1 MSALGGSRDPGQETA
16 PRAELE
22 KQPHEQSLQQQLKN
36 QEKGKEMDVATAL
49 PSAVGQTKEVYCA
62 PDSGQTLGIP
72 HLSLANGM
80 PVLGPRPH
88 ALLPSSSG
96 IPSVGLH
103 HYWQL
108 KEEVA
113 VAEWAGRSEPTRH
126 SETAAGEKLPQEQQ
140 QQQNCPALKG
150 LAKFKKRKKTPKG
163 GEPKAN
169 TPGDGPS
176 TEDTAQDRADPE
188 PPVPLHAVGAASVRS
203 VPSPENT
210 GDLQR
215 RYQHLVLA
223 LVSSKLKNQQLCT
236 EIQHLQQE
244 KEHLQQEQ
252 AKENGKRAHAQDALQ
267 TQLVEVHKRW
277 IQRLRSEK
285 CTLQSALA
293 RMQQVAEESHT
304 EREGLSSRLHAAQ
317 QHIGELQL
325 ALSAVTTQQLDA
337 EKQNLQLT
345 QDLRH
350 VTLQLQEKSR
360 SCEDA
365 QAMTTDL
372 QKQREVLW
380 AQKLHMQTR
389 IHKLQRALEERAVLR
404 RQGANLRGL
413 VKTLQAE
420 RDQIAQDLR
429 RERAVW
435 EEMAQ
440 QQAEELNQLREERE
454 QALNQLRE
462 EREEWEWQV
471 LELQANQEELTEQ
484 LAALQAPAGPR
495 QAAHQLQAQASQM
508 QEELKNLEQP
518 LHGQEQ
524 ASQSPRLQNL
534 EQQEQLCRLEKK
546 GEERP
551 KMDEPPTCTPGHD
564 EELKAQLAQL
574 QDLRATCDR
583 HTAANQQLSSEKE
596 ALQQQVLRQTQLG
609 LEQLSQEPVDSKLL
623 AQMEREESQGTRKRP
638 EATGQRKE
646 QAQAQHGSPGFPGEG
661 EGVSTG
667 KENGEEASPLHMSV
681 PEDGENPQVL
691 RELHRQA
698 LSAAEPT
705 KTKLSQQPQ
714 EQQARCRGL
723 ANLVAQC
730 QTKPEPRALFP
741 TRRSHGLC
749 AKRRQDTQV
758 PKRKLQICV
767 IPDLPDRAD
776 SQNQA
781 GDLQG
786 PCSRLTQHITA
797 MQEAIAAWEDQM
809 ETLAQLHR
817 EKEEHVHQL
826 CEEKEKEEEE
836 EALRELLLRLAGEG
850 LDSST

>member
-1 MSALGGSRDPGQETA
+1 MWRILLCR
-16 PRAELE
+16 PR
-22 KQPHEQSLQQQLKN
+22 
-36 QEKGKEMDVATAL
+36 
-49 PSAVGQTKEVYCA
+49 
-62 PDSGQTLGIP
+62 
-72 HLSLANGM
+72 
-80 PVLGPRPH
+80 
-88 ALLPSSSG
+88 
-96 IPSVGLH
+96 
-103 HYWQL
+103 
-108 KEEVA
+108 
-113 VAEWAGRSEPTRH
+113 AGRSEPTRH
-126 SETAAGEKLPQEQQ
+126 SETAAGKKLPQEQQ

-163 GEPKAN
+163 GDPKAN

-203 VPSPENT
+203 FPSPENT

-236 EIQHLQQE
+236 EIQ
-244 KEHLQQEQ
+244 HLQQEQ

-293 RMQQVAEESHT
+293 HMQQVAKESHT

-317 QHIGELQL
+317 QHIGELEVAL
-325 ALSAVTTQQLDA
+325 AAVTTQQLDA

-350 VTLQLQEKSR
+350 VTLQLQAKSR

-524 ASQSPRLQNL
+524 ANQSPRLQNL

-646 QAQAQHGSPGFPGEG
+646 QPQAQHGSPGFPGEG

-714 EQQARCRGL
+714 EQ
-723 ANLVAQC
+723 
-730 QTKPEPRALFP
+730 
-741 TRRSHGLC
+741 RSHGLC

-826 CEEKEKEEEE
+826 CEEKEKEEE
-836 EALRELLLRLAGEG
+836 ALRELLLRLAGEG

>member
-1 MSALGGSRDPGQETA
+1 MWRILLCR
-16 PRAELE
+16 PR
-22 KQPHEQSLQQQLKN
+22 
-36 QEKGKEMDVATAL
+36 
-49 PSAVGQTKEVYCA
+49 
-62 PDSGQTLGIP
+62 
-72 HLSLANGM
+72 
-80 PVLGPRPH
+80 
-88 ALLPSSSG
+88 
-96 IPSVGLH
+96 
-103 HYWQL
+103 
-108 KEEVA
+108 
-113 VAEWAGRSEPTRH
+113 AGRSEPTRH
-126 SETAAGEKLPQEQQ
+126 SETAAGKKLPQEQQ

-163 GEPKAN
+163 GDPKAN
-169 TPGDGPS
+169 TPGDGRS

-203 VPSPENT
+203 APSPENT

-236 EIQHLQQE
+236 EIQ
-244 KEHLQQEQ
+244 HLQQEQ

-293 RMQQVAEESHT
+293 HMQQVAEESHT

-317 QHIGELQL
+317 QHIGELEL
-325 ALSAVTTQQLDA
+325 ALAAVTTQQLDA

-350 VTLQLQEKSR
+350 VTLQLQAKSR

-365 QAMTTDL
+365 QAMTSDL

-508 QEELKNLEQP
+508 QEEVKNLEQP

-524 ASQSPRLQNL
+524 ANQSPRLQNL

-546 GEERP
+546 GEEWPR
-551 KMDEPPTCTPGHD
+551 MDEPPTCTPGHD
-564 EELKAQLAQL
+564 EELTAQLAQLQAAFHRLSGEQEELAGVLTSEQHLRKHVQAKLEQQAKDLQEWKVVAETASQAAEDLQELHDRYLTQL

-596 ALQQQVLRQTQLG
+596 
-609 LEQLSQEPVDSKLL
+609 
-623 AQMEREESQGTRKRP
+623 
-638 EATGQRKE
+638 
-646 QAQAQHGSPGFPGEG
+646 
-661 EGVSTG
+661 
-667 KENGEEASPLHMSV
+667 
-681 PEDGENPQVL
+681 
-691 RELHRQA
+691 
-698 LSAAEPT
+698 
-705 KTKLSQQPQ
+705 
-714 EQQARCRGL
+714 
-723 ANLVAQC
+723 
-730 QTKPEPRALFP
+730 
-741 TRRSHGLC
+741 
-749 AKRRQDTQV
+749 RRQDTQV
-758 PKRKLQICV
+758 PKKKLQICV

-797 MQEAIAAWEDQM
+797 KQEAIAAWEDQM
-809 ETLAQLHR
+809 ETLAQLHQ

-826 CEEKEKEEEE
+826 CEEKEKEEE
-836 EALRELLLRLAGEG
+836 ALRELLLRLAGSPRSPTGAFSASFCAISASDVSSPTLHQKWSVVPPDG
-850 LDSST
+850 LQDGIAIVQLLRQVPTHGGEHGRFLFLVYVPFTTSDLPGSGRLSLARGCQVLI